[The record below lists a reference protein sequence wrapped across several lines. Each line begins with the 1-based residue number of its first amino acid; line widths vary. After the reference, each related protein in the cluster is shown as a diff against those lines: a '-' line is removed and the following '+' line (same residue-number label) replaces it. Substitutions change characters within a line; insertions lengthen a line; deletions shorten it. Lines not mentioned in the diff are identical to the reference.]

1 VRGTR
6 AGRRGALTRVLRV
19 TALSALA
26 KGSGFL
32 VPIVV
37 AAGFGAGVVTDSYFL
52 AYAAVILAG
61 NSVGS
66 ALENST
72 VPDAARALQAGRTA
86 AARRLDDL
94 ARRALGWGAISM
106 VGGGVALTVGL
117 AVATPS
123 GVEPVRVLIMYA
135 LLSPIPVAMCVSGT
149 YSGGLVAAGKLELS
163 VVSNGLR
170 GVGALAG
177 AVVASL
183 AGSLWPLAVGLG
195 LGELARTTWLRTHW
209 RRAVARLEPGESPA
223 RPAPSSAALRQV
235 AAQLL
240 VAGGPLIE
248 RFLIGDVGAAAVS
261 RVEYAARLLWVA
273 AVVFDGGIGPYLLSR
288 WAAQRAAGT
297 LRADWA
303 QVFRPLAAAAALAVA
318 IGLAIVLGAPLIVS
332 VVLDRGAF
340 TAEDS
345 AIVTGLLRWYGVG
358 FVFSMVAGCS
368 ERLLLACGDSRRFL
382 RLSAVRVTVRLTVV
396 LLALSP
402 LGLVAA
408 PCGYLIGEIAYAS
421 LLLLT
426 ITIAGPREMV
436 SRGAR

>member
-1 VRGTR
+1 MRGTR

-52 AYAAVILAG
+52 AYAAVLLAG
-61 NSVGS
+61 QSVGS

-86 AARRLDDL
+86 AARRLDEL
-94 ARRALGWGAISM
+94 ARRALGWGAVSTL
-106 VGGGVALTVGL
+106 GGVVALAVGLTV
-117 AVATPS
+117 AAPA
-123 GVEPVRVLIMYA
+123 GVEPIRVFVLYA

-149 YSGGLVAAGKLELS
+149 YSGALVAAGKLELS

-170 GVGALAG
+170 GVGALTG
-177 AVVASL
+177 AVVASF
-183 AGSLWPLAVGLG
+183 AGSLWPLAIGIC

-209 RRAVARLEPGESPA
+209 RRAVARLEPGETPA
-223 RPAPSSAALRQV
+223 QPASNRAALRQV
-235 AAQLL
+235 VAQLL
-240 VAGGPLIE
+240 VASGPLIE
-248 RFLIGDVGAAAVS
+248 RFLIAGIGAAAVS
-261 RVEYAARLLWVA
+261 RVEYASRLLWVA

-288 WAAQRAAGT
+288 WATQRAAGT

-303 QVFRPLAAAAALAVA
+303 HVFRPLAAVAALAAAV
-318 IGLAIVLGAPLIVS
+318 GLGMVLCAPLIVS
-332 VVLDRGAF
+332 ILLDRGAF
-340 TAEDS
+340 TAEDT

-358 FVFSMVAGCS
+358 FVFSMVAGCC

-382 RLSAVRVTVRLTVV
+382 RLSAVRVTVRVTVI
-396 LLALSP
+396 LLALTP

-408 PCGYLIGEIAYAS
+408 PCGYLIAEIVHAS

-426 ITIAGPREMV
+426 ISIAGPRGMV
-436 SRGAR
+436 SRGG